1 MKSVFNMNH
10 FTMQQSRGGDVG
22 THGSCVRSSGIS
34 GVGAGLLEWTHEPYV
49 PTLFTLI
56 TNDLHLALQS
66 RPFHRAIWA
75 ILGGEISHIVR

>member
-34 GVGAGLLEWTHEPYV
+34 GVGAGLLEWTHE
-49 PTLFTLI
+49 
-56 TNDLHLALQS
+56 S
-66 RPFHRAIWA
+66 
-75 ILGGEISHIVR
+75 

>member
-1 MKSVFNMNH
+1 MKSVSNMNH
-10 FTMQQSRGGDVG
+10 FTMQQGRDGDVG
-22 THGSCVRSSGIS
+22 VHGSCVRSSGIAS
-34 GVGAGLLEWTHEPYV
+34 VGAGVLEWTHEPCI

-56 TNDLHLALQS
+56 TNELHLALQS